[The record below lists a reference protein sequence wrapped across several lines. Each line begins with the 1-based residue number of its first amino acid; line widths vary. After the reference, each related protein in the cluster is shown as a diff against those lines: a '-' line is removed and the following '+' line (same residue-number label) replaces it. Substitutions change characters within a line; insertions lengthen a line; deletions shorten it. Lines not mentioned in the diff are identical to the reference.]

1 MKDYLKKYKLWCDK
15 VADKQLLAQLKLM
28 TDSEIEEAFSGELS
42 FGTAG
47 LRGIMS
53 AGSARMNVYTVY
65 RATEGLARYM
75 NAHGMTSC
83 AITYDSR
90 NNSRRFSEITA
101 ATLASHNIKV
111 YITRECMPT
120 PYLSYLVRELGC
132 DTGVNVTASHN
143 PAEYNGYKVY
153 DRDGCQLL
161 DADANEVTK
170 FIEGVQ
176 LFEQPLPEFA
186 DYGNKLIEYTSAEL
200 ENKYIERVLQE
211 RLTNEPCDN
220 LKVVYSPLNGAGYRV
235 VPEILKR
242 AGLTDIRVVEQ
253 QSTPNGDFPTCPY
266 PNPELPKTLTLAR
279 ELATKVGADIVIAN
293 DPDCDRL
300 GVAVKDGNEF
310 QQLSGNEV
318 GVLLT
323 DYILSRSYN
332 GAKAINTTSPTDKT
346 ARVAPPV
353 LVKTIVTTIMVDA
366 IAKDFGAEVRD
377 VLTGFKYIGNVIA
390 NLEKQ
395 GQTDRYL
402 FGFEESCGY
411 LKGSYVRDKDGAVA
425 ALLIAECAAY
435 HKRNNC
441 TLSDRLRQLYEQYGY
456 FFQNT
461 VSYRFEGLVG
471 EHTKNKL
478 LADMRKQPITK
489 LGDSVVTDTC
499 DFLTQTAM
507 DLPKADVLRYRS
519 ADGSQLIVRPSG
531 TEPLIKCYITVQGN
545 QQDLHARYAAI
556 KAQTDKLFNV

>member
-1 MKDYLKKYKLWCDK
+1 MKDYLKQYKLWCEK
-15 VADKQLLAQLKLM
+15 VTDEQLLVELKSM

-47 LRGIMS
+47 LRGVMS

-65 RATEGLARYM
+65 RATVGLARYM
-75 NAHGMTSC
+75 IAHGMSRC

-90 NNSRRFSEITA
+90 NNSRLFSEIAA
-101 ATLASHNIKV
+101 ATLASHNVKV
-111 YITRECMPT
+111 YLTRECMPT
-120 PYLSYLVRELGC
+120 PYLSYLVRQLHC

-161 DADANEVTK
+161 DDDAKEVTR

-176 LFEQPLPEFA
+176 LFEQPLPKFA
-186 DYGNKLIEYTSAEL
+186 DYENNLIEYTSAEL
-200 ENKYIERVLQE
+200 ESKYVERVLQE
-211 RLTNEPCDN
+211 RLTSEPIDN

-242 AGLTDIRVVEQ
+242 AGLTDIEIVKQ

-279 ELATKVGADIVIAN
+279 ELAAKVGADIVIAN

-300 GVAVKDGNEF
+300 GVAVHNGKEF

-323 DYILSRSYN
+323 DYILCRLYR
-332 GAKAINTTSPTDKT
+332 GANAINTTRPQAK
-346 ARVAPPV
+346 PV

-366 IAKDFGAEVRD
+366 IASDFGAEVKD

-390 NLEKQ
+390 NLESQ

-411 LKGSYVRDKDGAVA
+411 LKGSYVRDKDGAIA

-441 TLSDRLRQLYEQYGY
+441 SLTDRLRQLYDKYGY
-456 FFQNT
+456 FYQNT

-478 LADMRKQPITK
+478 LADMRKQPLTK
-489 LGDSVVTDTC
+489 LGDSIVNDTC
-499 DFLTQTAM
+499 DFLTQTQM

-519 ADGSQLIVRPSG
+519 ENGSQLIVRPSG

-545 QQDLHARYAAI
+545 EQDLHARYAAI
-556 KAQTDKLFNV
+556 KAQTDKLFGK